1 MNPAWQSR
9 RLEVC
14 CALMLWVFMNA
25 RPSAA
30 QSVSFQLADE
40 TDSSAQP
47 TEIQDNDSPE
57 ALQTQTGGSP
67 NAASQPAAPAAAK
80 NSCMQPAQVFMMQEY
95 SGPFKNLVG
104 YFVRQPEIKTV
115 HLQRGQPGSQICA
128 LKATEKLHLFYKN
141 SINPFTFIVS
151 GWNAGWDQAFDN
163 DPSFGQGMAGY
174 GKRYGAALAD
184 HLSGDFF
191 HTFVFPVIFK
201 QDPRYYR
208 LGYGTGRQ
216 RLRHALAHVFVAH
229 SDAGHA
235 TFNYSEWLGTIS
247 ATALSNTYHP
257 GNERG
262 VGPATQRIAVEIA
275 SDAGWD
281 VLREFWPEVVRTFR
295 LPFNVQ
301 TGPVPPK

>member
-1 MNPAWQSR
+1 M
-9 RLEVC
+9 
-14 CALMLWVFMNA
+14 
-25 RPSAA
+25 
-30 QSVSFQLADE
+30 
-40 TDSSAQP
+40 
-47 TEIQDNDSPE
+47 I
-57 ALQTQTGGSP
+57 
-67 NAASQPAAPAAAK
+67 
-80 NSCMQPAQVFMMQEY
+80 QEY
-95 SGPFKNLVG
+95 SGPFKHLVG

-115 HLQRGQPGSQICA
+115 HVQQGQPRSQICA

-151 GWNAGWDQAFDN
+151 GWNAGFDQAFDN
-163 DPSFGQGMAGY
+163 DPTFGQGMAGY

-184 HLSGDFF
+184 HVSGDFF

-208 LGYGTGRQ
+208 HGYGTGGQ
-216 RLRHALAHVFVAH
+216 RLRHALMHVFVAH

-247 ATALSNTYHP
+247 AVALSNTYHP

-262 VGPATQRIAVEIA
+262 VGPAAGRIAVDIA

-281 VLREFWPEVVRTFR
+281 VLREFWPEVVRKFR
-295 LPFNVQ
+295 LPFHVQ
-301 TGPVPPK
+301 PTPGAPK

>member
-14 CALMLWVFMNA
+14 CALMLWVLVNA
-25 RPSAA
+25 MPSAA
-30 QSVSFQLADE
+30 QNLSVQRSGEADNNL
-40 TDSSAQP
+40 AQP
-47 TEIQDNDSPE
+47 FEIRDGESTEFP
-57 ALQTQTGGSP
+57 QTQTGGSP
-67 NAASQPAAPAAAK
+67 NSTSPAATK
-80 NSCMQPAQVFMMQEY
+80 NPCIQPAQVFMIQEY
-95 SGPFKNLVG
+95 SGPFKHLVG

-141 SINPFTFIVS
+141 SINPVTFIVA

-163 DPSFGQGMAGY
+163 DPTFGQGMAGY

-184 HLSGDFF
+184 HLSSDFF
-191 HTFVFPVIFK
+191 HTFLFPVIFK

-208 LGYGTGRQ
+208 QGYGTGGQ
-216 RLRHALAHVFVAH
+216 RLRHSLTHVFVAH

-247 ATALSNTYHP
+247 AVALSNTYHP

-262 VGPATQRIAVEIA
+262 VGNAAGRVAIDIA

-281 VLREFWPEVVRTFR
+281 VLREFWPEVVHKLR
-295 LPFNVQ
+295 LPFKVQ
-301 TGPVPPK
+301 QAPAQPK